1 MSELLG
7 PLRGS
12 FLGGKEVANV
22 KITIFMGTIQ
32 NEDLNELLDLL

>member
-1 MSELLG
+1 MSEVLG

-22 KITIFMGTIQ
+22 KITIFMGTIE
-32 NEDLNELLDLL
+32 NEGLNELLDLL